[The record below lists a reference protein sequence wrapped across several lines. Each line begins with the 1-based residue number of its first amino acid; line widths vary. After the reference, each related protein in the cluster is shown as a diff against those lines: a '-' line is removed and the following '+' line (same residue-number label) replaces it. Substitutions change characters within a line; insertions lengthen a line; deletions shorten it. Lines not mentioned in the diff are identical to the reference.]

1 MKYSQQIGVAAALLL
16 VASCFMPWIEIPG
29 FNKTLSGVNG
39 VVNSNITFGTQIK
52 AHAFFCTIAIALFL
66 TNKIWAKRWNI
77 FVCFLSLTWAIKNF
91 ILFRL
96 CRPECPVT
104 KQGLY
109 ILIFSASIVMLMALL
124 PKVKLPTNQ
133 E

>member
-1 MKYSQQIGVAAALLL
+1 MKYSQQIGIIAALFVIL
-16 VASCFMPWIEIPG
+16 SCFMPWIEVPG
-29 FNKTLSGVNG
+29 TNKILNGLDG
-39 VVNSNITFGTQIK
+39 VVNNNITFGTQIK
-52 AHAFFCTIAIALFL
+52 GHAFFCILSIPLFL
-66 TNKIWAKRWNI
+66 INKIWAKRLNI

-96 CRPECPVT
+96 CRPECPNT

-109 ILIFSASIVMLMALL
+109 VLIFSASIMMIMALL
-124 PKVKLPTNQ
+124 PKVKLTSNQ